1 MSLIKSSFLSLVLL
15 SSSLLADSTVTTTK
29 NYSDIFPV
37 VKDLAQKY
45 GEKNVLVVF
54 DVDDTLLVI
63 EHCKKPD
70 GSLTRGIGK
79 LFACPSEHT
88 EEDLSHSLAEIQK
101 SGIHTV
107 GLTARG
113 NSLVKATQRELARK
127 HEGMKV
133 LDFQKK
139 PFSQNL
145 NKILVAKTRK
155 CKSGET
161 APCLSGKISD
171 RPKFTKGVMYANGT
185 HKGLALKALLKR
197 LKASYK
203 AIVFVDD
210 RKKNTV
216 NVNQVYVNQ
225 DEVEV
230 EVFLYLRHRD

>member
-1 MSLIKSSFLSLVLL
+1 MLQLKTCLLSLVLI
-15 SSSLLADSTVTTTK
+15 SASIFADSQVTETK
-29 NYSDIFPV
+29 DYSDIFPV
-37 VKDLAQKY
+37 IKDLSQKY
-45 GEKNVLVVF
+45 GNEEVLVVF

-70 GSLTRGIGK
+70 GTLTRGIGK
-79 LFACPSEHT
+79 LFSCPSEHT
-88 EEDLSHSLAEIQK
+88 EDGLSHSLAEIQK
-101 SGIHTV
+101 KGIHTI

-113 NSLVKATQRELARK
+113 NSMVKATQRELARK
-127 HEGMKV
+127 HTGLKT
-133 LDFQKK
+133 LDFQGM
-139 PFSQNL
+139 PFTQSL
-145 NKILVAKTRK
+145 TKIEVAKTKK
-155 CKSGET
+155 CKRGET
-161 APCLSGKISD
+161 APCLSGEVSD

-203 AIVFVDD
+203 AIVFIDD

-225 DEVEV
+225 DKVEV